1 MVGFSMFEFAG
12 KNSLLLDIMKF
23 FSVSPWR
30 YVTVPELSGTLDRP
44 VKNVIDRLEQLIEMG
59 LVEKKGDS
67 LYRYNQDE
75 KKIKE
80 LQDFIGRDSGTFN
93 Y

>member
-1 MVGFSMFEFAG
+1 MFEFAG
-12 KNSLLLDIMKF
+12 KSSLLLDIMKF

-30 YVTVPELSGTLDRP
+30 YITARELSGTLDRT
-44 VKNVIDRLEQLIEMG
+44 VEKVIDRLEQLVEMG